1 MEDTEYRGLES
12 REVWLEM
19 LICKLWTW
27 IFVEAME

>member
-19 LICKLWTW
+19 LICKLWDLD
-27 IFVEAME
+27 IR

>member
-19 LICKLWTW
+19 LSCKLWDLD
-27 IFVEAME
+27 IC